1 MHLYET
7 HLPVA
12 NTEIAKDFY
21 TDVVGL
27 FFAYRDPTRDIVFLW
42 AASKE
47 QGMIGLWGP
56 NTAYGRDDG
65 IARKCH
71 VAFALSF
78 DQLLVAIKRLNE
90 RGIETL
96 GFGGHKTHEPTVI
109 GWMPSAQIYFRD
121 PDGHMLE
128 FISVLPDP
136 PDPAFTG
143 VYSDWKKLRARFTAN
158 QT

>member
-1 MHLYET
+1 
-7 HLPVA
+7 
-12 NTEIAKDFY
+12 
-21 TDVVGL
+21 
-27 FFAYRDPTRDIVFLW
+27 
-42 AASKE
+42 
-47 QGMIGLWGP
+47 MIGLWGP

-143 VYSDWKKLRARFTAN
+143 VYSDWKKLRTRFNAN

>member
-1 MHLYET
+1 MMHLYET

-21 TDVVGL
+21 TEIVGL
-27 FFAYRDPTRDIVFLW
+27 PFAYRDPGRDIVFLW
-42 AASKE
+42 ADSK
-47 QGMIGLWGP
+47 QKGMIGLWGP

-71 VAFALSF
+71 VAFAFSF

-96 GFGGHKTHEPTVI
+96 GFGGQQ
-109 GWMPSAQIYFRD
+109 SARAD
-121 PDGHMLE
+121 
-128 FISVLPDP
+128 
-136 PDPAFTG
+136 
-143 VYSDWKKLRARFTAN
+143 SDRVDALSADLFSRS
-158 QT
+158 